1 MADKKSD
8 SKKNVNKNKKLNSK
22 KNSKY
27 HNKKQSKKPQ
37 TKNQPKNKFN
47 KRNPRRHV
55 RINKKIEG
63 RTGIVYIG
71 NEDSFIYFPDILSF
85 LSRDNIDSVILKSR
99 GRAINVAVDV
109 AEQIRNKFSSEVPE
123 LESNSNVEIGTEQVN
138 SNNKNR
144 RVSFINI
151 ELVKKVEPKPE
162 QEPKEE
168 DIQEETKTETE
179 PVEGPEPESTPVLK
193 ELSDL
198 QGVQNDYK

>member
-8 SKKNVNKNKKLNSK
+8 SKKNVNKNKKMNSK

-37 TKNQPKNKFN
+37 TKNQPKKKFN

-63 RTGIVYIG
+63 RTGIIYIG

-85 LSRDNIDSVILKSR
+85 LSRDSIDNVILKSR

-109 AEQIRNKFSSEVPE
+109 AEQIRNNFSSEIPE

-151 ELVKKVEPKPE
+151 ELVKKVEPEPA

-179 PVEGPEPESTPVLK
+179 PVEDPEPESTPVLK

>member
-1 MADKKSD
+1 M
-8 SKKNVNKNKKLNSK
+8 
-22 KNSKY
+22 
-27 HNKKQSKKPQ
+27 
-37 TKNQPKNKFN
+37 
-47 KRNPRRHV
+47 
-55 RINKKIEG
+55 
-63 RTGIVYIG
+63 
-71 NEDSFIYFPDILSF
+71 
-85 LSRDNIDSVILKSR
+85 
-99 GRAINVAVDV
+99 DV

-151 ELVKKVEPKPE
+151 ELVKKVEPEPA
-162 QEPKEE
+162 QESKEE

-179 PVEGPEPESTPVLK
+179 LVEDPKPESTPVLK